1 MRFPSGPRNRKWN
14 DAIDA
19 LSSIGAASAAV
30 APFVFCAKA
39 DEWSTNDVSAA
50 MASDWVRRMAD
61 IALKTFPY
69 LSPSLDGNLY
79 FKQPDKEA
87 VVFDTVPA
95 LAAQFKKLYPRIEPP
110 DQWPSIYTMTV
121 AGDDNGMTTFR
132 LVPKKHGRVSH
143 LDVKADDAS
152 ATIRSMTWTYEDG
165 GYVTFDQ
172 KVETQSG
179 NVLIKSQTGHV
190 ELPSYKA
197 DVQIA
202 YSNYKLNV
210 AVDDAVF
217 APDK

>member
-1 MRFPSGPRNRKWN
+1 VKIVAP
-14 DAIDA
+14 
-19 LSSIGAASAAV
+19 AV
-30 APFVFCAKA
+30 AAAILVLAAGRMPTAAEGVATDNAVYHRLTQQNAGLKSYKA
-39 DEWSTNDVSAA
+39 DLH
-50 MASDWVRRMAD
+50 AD
-61 IALKTFPY
+61 ISLKTFPY

-79 FKQPDKEA
+79 YKEPDKEA
-87 VVFDTVPA
+87 VTFDTVPA

-110 DQWPSIYTMTV
+110 GQWPSIYTMTV
-121 AGDDNGMTTFR
+121 LGDDNGSTTFR
-132 LVPKKHGRVSH
+132 LVPKKHGRVEH

-152 ATIRSMTWTYEDG
+152 ATIREMTWTYEDG

-172 KVETQSG
+172 NVETQSG

-210 AVDDAVF
+210 PIADTVF
-217 APDK
+217 DPDK